1 MIGDIEP
8 RHHSKILAMNKEFV
22 HWLSPL
28 DEDGL
33 KALLS
38 VSSYSKQIDNAS
50 GVLIGYGHD
59 VDYDHKNLQWLR
71 LRYDRFY
78 YIDRVIIAAGAQGRG
93 YARQL
98 YEDFEREAKQRG
110 YPRLVCEVNT
120 RPDNPG
126 SHKFHEALGF
136 TAVGDVDYPAFN
148 ASLRYYE
155 KPLGEG

>member
-1 MIGDIEP
+1 MIGNIKP
-8 RHHSKILAMNKEFV
+8 RHHAQILSMNQHFV

-28 DEDGL
+28 DLDGL

-38 VSSYSKQIDNAS
+38 VSSYTKQVDEAS

-59 VDYDHKNLQWLR
+59 ADYDHKNLQWLR
-71 LRYDRFY
+71 PRFDKFF
-78 YIDRVIIAAGAQGRG
+78 YIDRVIIAAGSQGRG

-98 YEDFEREAKQRG
+98 YADFERTARARG

-126 SHKFHEALGF
+126 SHKFHKALGF
-136 TAVGDVDYPAFN
+136 NPIGEADYPAYDV
-148 ASLRYYE
+148 SLMYYE
-155 KPLGEG
+155 KRLIEG